1 MKKGDHLFLV
11 DGSGY
16 IFRAYHALPP
26 LNRKSD
32 GLPTS
37 AVLGF
42 SNMVWKLIQDSRN
55 TDVGIAPTHFA
66 VIFDY
71 SAKTFRHDFYAEYK
85 ANRQAP
91 PADLIPQ
98 FGLIR
103 EATRAFDL
111 PCIEME
117 GFEADDLIATY
128 ARLACEVGADTTIV
142 SSDKDLMQLVGPT
155 VLMYDPMKDRRIGVA
170 EVVEK
175 WGVPPEKMIDL
186 QALTGDS
193 VDNVPG
199 VPGIGPKTAA
209 QLLEQFGDLDTL
221 LARAAEIKQDKRR
234 QS

>member
-1 MKKGDHLFLV
+1 MAAWLSPVPPPGRLAGGQPPAAALPLWPMKKGDHLFLV

-32 GLPTS
+32 GLPKS

-42 SNMVWKLIQDSRN
+42 CNMVWKLLQDARD
-55 TDVGIAPTHFA
+55 TAVGVTPTHFA

-71 SAKTFRHDFYAEYK
+71 SSKTFRNDLYPEYK
-85 ANRQAP
+85 ANRSAP
-91 PADLIPQ
+91 PEDLIPQ

-128 ARLACEVGADTTIV
+128 ARLACEVGGDTTII
-142 SSDKDLMQLVGPT
+142 SSDKDLMQLVGET
-155 VLMYDPMKDRRIGVA
+155 VSMYDPMKDKDIKVP
-170 EVVEK
+170 EVIEK

-199 VPGIGPKTAA
+199 VPGI
-209 QLLEQFGDLDTL
+209 
-221 LARAAEIKQDKRR
+221 
-234 QS
+234 